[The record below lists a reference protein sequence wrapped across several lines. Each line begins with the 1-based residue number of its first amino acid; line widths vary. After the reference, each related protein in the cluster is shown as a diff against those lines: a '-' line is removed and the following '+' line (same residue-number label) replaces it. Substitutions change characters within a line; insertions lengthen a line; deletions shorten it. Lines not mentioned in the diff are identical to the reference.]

1 MTEPLFD
8 TRQFRD
14 ACGQFPTGVTAVT
27 AVTADGRVAALTVN
41 SFTSVS
47 LEPAQ
52 VLFCLA
58 TSSSSY
64 DILLAAER
72 IAVHILSE
80 DQEEVARRF
89 ATSGLSG
96 ERKLEGIDWSSGPD
110 GIPELTGAAA
120 TLVGRPGEIILSGD
134 HIIILVDVDQV
145 RHKEAASG
153 SLGFYQGR
161 FLQHR
166 R

>member
-1 MTEPLFD
+1 MTEPIFD
-8 TRQFRD
+8 TREFRN

-27 AVTADGRVAALTVN
+27 ASTADGRVAALTVN

-47 LEPAQ
+47 LDPPQ

-64 DILLAAER
+64 DILEAADR

-96 ERKLEGIDWSSGPD
+96 EKKLEGTDWSTGP
-110 GIPELTGAAA
+110 GGVPELAGTAA
-120 TLVGRPGEIILSGD
+120 TLIGAPGERILSGD
-134 HIIILVDVDQV
+134 HVIILVDVDHV
-145 RHKEAASG
+145 RHKESVGG

-166 R
+166 K